1 MKKQIAQ
8 QRRMRSNGGEKI
20 MKRILNV
27 AVLPL
32 ALIIGLLYMS
42 TSAEAL
48 PIAISSIGDAKII
61 FTGTG
66 DTITFQNSTTAGAPH
81 DFHIG
86 SVDNQTDPDSTGF
99 NSGNGLFGNIDGG
112 PFTIGSITSCGVGCQ
127 TAPVSGIGSFSI
139 TDENGALLSGSLV
152 WVDITT
158 FGAIG
163 ALNNQAT
170 TNLTSISYAGLNTD
184 LQEFSQNGIAIA
196 SFTFGS
202 TKDLTALKA
211 NGAVN
216 STTTSGSVTS
226 VPEPTSL
233 LLLGIGLL
241 GLAFWRRK
249 TIKA

>member
-86 SVDNQTDPDSTGF
+86 SVDNRDPDSTGF

-112 PFTIGSITSCGVGCQ
+112 PFTIGSIHLLWCWSRHGPREWNWVFFPLLTRTVPYCQGV
-127 TAPVSGIGSFSI
+127 
-139 TDENGALLSGSLV
+139 
-152 WVDITT
+152 
-158 FGAIG
+158 
-163 ALNNQAT
+163 
-170 TNLTSISYAGLNTD
+170 
-184 LQEFSQNGIAIA
+184 
-196 SFTFGS
+196 
-202 TKDLTALKA
+202 
-211 NGAVN
+211 
-216 STTTSGSVTS
+216 
-226 VPEPTSL
+226 
-233 LLLGIGLL
+233 
-241 GLAFWRRK
+241 
-249 TIKA
+249 